1 MLGAVAI
8 LAFGLA
14 VRRGTKAAAKKMEV
28 RIEPGIDFEA
38 THVVYHVTV
47 RNRGDVTA
55 RDVVITPRIIHGP
68 FLLGEPPKAV
78 PVLKPGTFGTATWR
92 IDAKGEPGEL
102 EVGARIA
109 YRGPDGET
117 RHEASVP
124 PMRLDLRPP
133 VTRPVY
139 LTPGELRERA
149 SRSFS
154 VQDAFAVPYDAE
166 RAFPTVVASLGA
178 VGLEKIEE
186 TAHGS
191 GREFVGQASFHGLD
205 RRGNSSAVRVVA
217 SGIGTSSTMKL
228 LVFVQVEESLFG
240 FYWRVRE
247 TVKQALGISPHQP

>member
-1 MLGAVAI
+1 MLGAVPLVAI
-8 LAFGLA
+8 GLA
-14 VRRGTKAAAKKMEV
+14 VRRGTKAAAKKVEI

-47 RNRGDVTA
+47 RNRGGATA

-109 YRGPDGET
+109 YGDPDGGT

-124 PMRLDLRPP
+124 PIRLDLRPP

-139 LTPGELRERA
+139 LSPGELRERA
-149 SRSFS
+149 SRSLS
-154 VQDAFAVPYDAE
+154 VQDAFAVPYEAE
-166 RAFPTVVASLGA
+166 RAFPTVVASLSA

-186 TAHGS
+186 TAHS
-191 GREFVGQASFHGLD
+191 NGRGFVGQASFHGLD
-205 RRGNSSAVRVVA
+205 PRGNSSAVRVVA
-217 SGIGTSSTMKL
+217 SRTGTSSTMKL
-228 LVFVQVEESLFG
+228 LVFVQAEESLFG
-240 FYWRVRE
+240 FYWRIRE
-247 TVKQALGISPHQP
+247 TVQNALGISPHQP